1 VLCSDDQRGEVL
13 RIVFDPLGRRVT
25 HLVVSGPDDERPGWL
40 VPIGLATPV
49 GDAVRLRCS
58 AEELRALE
66 AVKPPPVTTFQESG
80 SGSLSAA
87 YRRESFDQAAIRPGD
102 RVRALDGVIGD
113 AFGVIADGRDPAQVT
128 HLLVAMAPGSGPR
141 RVAVPMRRISSLKDG
156 VQLTLSV
163 SEIRELPK
171 YEEDG

>member
-25 HLVVSGPDDERPGWL
+25 HLVVSGPDGDRPGWL

-58 AEELRALE
+58 AEELHALE
-66 AVKPPPVTTFQESG
+66 AVRPSPTATFQESG
-80 SGSLSAA
+80 PGGPPPA
-87 YRRESFDQAAIRPGD
+87 RRGESFEQAAIHPGD

-113 AFGVIADGRDPAQVT
+113 AFGVLADVRDPAQAT
-128 HLLVAMAPGSGPR
+128 HLLVAMGPGGGPR

-163 SEIRELPK
+163 SEIRELPA
-171 YEEDG
+171 YEAEG